1 MVNRYFDFA
10 DEAGLLDSNII
21 HHRVKK
27 YKGIKATWMELK
39 QDDHEKG
46 KQKGNY
52 ISIETQDLDDKEQ
65 NQYFEQAM
73 QDILQRLLKKYHY
86 TKKSRVLC
94 VGLGNDAFLSDALGP
109 KTMQKLHVTSHLVS
123 HSIFSSLVS
132 ISSFRPGVMS
142 STGMET
148 SHLIRAIQ
156 KGEKFDIIVVI
167 DSLATTSLARL
178 YKVVQ
183 ISDTGIHPGS
193 GVANHRLPIDS
204 KTMGCPVI
212 CIGVATVVESA
223 SLVFDTLQQ
232 MIPLQNVPYQ
242 KIREILHEK
251 ENNFVMTS
259 KDIDRTIERLSSLLA
274 HMLNSF
280 FNPILLD

>member
-1 MVNRYFDFA
+1 MANPYFDFA
-10 DEAGLLDSNII
+10 DEAGLQDENII

-27 YKGIKATWMELK
+27 YKGIQSTWIELK
-39 QDDHEKG
+39 QDDQEKG
-46 KQKGNY
+46 KRKGNY

-65 NQYFEQAM
+65 NIYFEQAM
-73 QDILQRLLKKYHY
+73 QDILRRLLKKYHY
-86 TKKSRVLC
+86 TKKSRILC

-109 KTMQKLHVTSHLVS
+109 KTMQKIQVTSHLVS
-123 HSIFSSLVS
+123 RSIFSSLVS

-156 KGEKFDIIVVI
+156 KGEKFDIIIVV
-167 DSLATTSLARL
+167 DSLATISLSRL

-204 KTMGCPVI
+204 KIMGCPVI

-223 SLVFDTLQQ
+223 ALVFDTLNQ
-232 MIPLQNVPYQ
+232 IVPLQNISYQ
-242 KIREILHEK
+242 EIRQLLHEK

-259 KDIDRTIERLSSLLA
+259 KEIDRTIERLSSLLA
-274 HMLNSF
+274 HALNSF